1 MNSKIN
7 YLNTALIKVEE
18 ILNLI
23 HNNEYEQ
30 FFTKQLLPIKYELI
44 RQISNCCNSNTQSE

>member
-44 RQISNCCNSNTQSE
+44 RQISNCRNSNTQSE